1 MLYLLFHPGS
11 DHEERIPFSMSEANI
26 DDALD
31 YGRVERAMQFNEK
44 IDATAYHMV
53 LELNVCRDVERISS
67 EPWVIVR
74 DGRIAGRNHLAM
86 SVREDDLSR

>member
-11 DHEERIPFSMSEANI
+11 DHEERIPFSVSEASI
-26 DDALD
+26 DDAID
-31 YGRVERAMQFNEK
+31 YGRAERAMPFNEQ

-53 LELNVCRDVERISS
+53 LELHVCRDAERIGN

-74 DGRIAGRNHLAM
+74 DRRIIGRNHLAM
-86 SVREDDLSR
+86 GVREDDLSN